1 MKIGLVAMSGVT
13 TYDKELLSLG
23 FSLPGFIERGKSIAS
38 LPSLALLTL
47 AGLTDARHQIRYFE
61 VPDLSILTA
70 LPGADED
77 LDLVAISS
85 YSAQILD
92 AYELADRYREQKIP
106 VVIGG
111 PHASMLPQEAAAH
124 CDAVAI
130 GEGEAIWKMIVA
142 DAESAALKQ
151 YYGSQFSN
159 FDLKDAPMPS
169 YELLQPEKYNR
180 LTVQTSRG
188 CPHRC
193 EFCAASILFTQKYKQ
208 KPVDKVIAEIDKIKS
223 IWRRPFIEFVDDN
236 GFIDRNYWRTLLPQL
251 AKRKVPWFAETDIGI
266 ADDPGLL
273 TLMADSHCA
282 QILIGL
288 ESPVLAGMDG
298 MELRANWKYRH
309 WASYKSAVRR
319 IQQHGIRVIGCFIV
333 GLDGHTPDTIHQLF
347 DFIHELELFDVQITV
362 QTAFP
367 GTPLYAR
374 LKEEGRLIEADNW
387 RMCTLFDVNF
397 QPTDMSVDE
406 LKHGFKQLAARLY
419 TKEQTDLR
427 KAKFK
432 DVLRSRRSQ
441 ASLISAS

>member
-1 MKIGLVAMSGVT
+1 MIAMSGVT
-13 TYDKELLSLG
+13 TYDKELLKLG

-47 AGLTDARHQIRYFE
+47 AGMTDQKHQIKYIE
-61 VPDLSILTA
+61 VPDLSQVTE
-70 LPGADED
+70 LPGINED
-77 LDLVAISS
+77 FDLVAISS

-92 AYELADRYREQKIP
+92 AYELADRYREHKIP

-111 PHASMLPQEAAAH
+111 PHASTLPHEAAMH

-130 GEGEAIWKMIVA
+130 GEGEAIWNKIIS
-142 DAESAALKQ
+142 DAEKKSLQ
-151 YYGSQFSN
+151 PFYGAQFSK
-159 FDLKDAPMPS
+159 FDFKDAPMPA
-169 YELLQPEKYNR
+169 YELLEPENYNR

-193 EFCAASILFTQKYKQ
+193 EFCAASILFTQKYKH
-208 KPVDKVIAEIDKIKS
+208 KPIDKVVAEIDKIKS

-236 GFIDRNYWRTLLPQL
+236 SFVDRSYWRELLPQL
-251 AKRKVPWFAETDIGI
+251 KTRRVPWFAETDVSI

-273 TLMADSHCA
+273 DLMSDSHCA

-288 ESPVLAGMDG
+288 ESPVLAGMNG
-298 MELRANWKYRH
+298 IELRSNWKYKN
-309 WASYKSAVRR
+309 WAGYKSAIRR

-333 GLDGHTPDTIHQLF
+333 GLDGHKPETINQLF
-347 DFIHELELFDVQITV
+347 DFINELELFDVQITV

-374 LKEEGRLIEADNW
+374 LKEEGRVLEEENW

-397 QPTDMSVDE
+397 KPSDMTVEE
-406 LKHGFKQLAARLY
+406 LKTGFKELASRLY
-419 TKEQTDLR
+419 TKKQTELR
-427 KAKFK
+427 KSKFK
-432 DVLRSRRSQ
+432 GILRSRRSQ
-441 ASLISAS
+441 ANLFSVG

>member
-1 MKIGLVAMSGVT
+1 MKIGMIAMSGVT
-13 TYDKELLSLG
+13 TYDKQILELG

-47 AGLTDARHQIRYFE
+47 AGMTDSRHQINYIE
-61 VPDLSILTA
+61 VADLSQVSE
-70 LPGADED
+70 LPGIDQD
-77 LDLVAISS
+77 FDLVAISS

-92 AYELADRYREQKIP
+92 AYTLADRYRANKIP

-111 PHASMLPQEAAAH
+111 PHASMLPYEAAEH

-130 GEGEAIWKMIVA
+130 GEGEAIWKKLVS
-142 DAESAALKQ
+142 DAESGTLQ
-151 YYGSQFSN
+151 TYYGSQFSK
-159 FDLKDAPMPS
+159 FDMKNSPMPAF
-169 YELLQPEKYNR
+169 ELLQPEKYNR
-180 LTVQTSRG
+180 ITVQTSRG

-208 KPVDKVIAEIDKIKS
+208 KPIDKVVAEIDKIKS

-236 GFIDRNYWRTLLPQL
+236 GFVDRNYWRALLPHL
-251 AKRKVPWFAETDIGI
+251 KKRKVPWFAETDIGI

-298 MELRANWKYRH
+298 LELRSNWKYKH
-309 WASYKSAVRR
+309 WASYKAAIRR

-333 GLDGHTPDTIHQLF
+333 GLDGHTPETINQLF
-347 DFIHELELFDVQITV
+347 DFINELELFDVQITV

-374 LKEEGRLIEADNW
+374 LKEEGRLLEPELANVHAV
-387 RMCTLFDVNF
+387 RCELH
-397 QPTDMSVDE
+397 TDRHDC
-406 LKHGFKQLAARLY
+406 
-419 TKEQTDLR
+419 
-427 KAKFK
+427 
-432 DVLRSRRSQ
+432 
-441 ASLISAS
+441 

>member
-1 MKIGLVAMSGVT
+1 MKIGLIAMSGVT
-13 TYDKELLSLG
+13 TYDTELLKLG

-47 AGLTDARHQIRYFE
+47 AGLTDKRHQIRYFE
-61 VPDLSILTA
+61 VPNLADLRE
-70 LPGADED
+70 LPGINED

-92 AYELADRYREQKIP
+92 AYELAERYRSHKIP

-111 PHASMLPQEAAAH
+111 PHASMLPHEAAQH
-124 CDAVAI
+124 CDSVAI
-130 GEGEAIWKMIVA
+130 GEGEAIWSRIVS
-142 DAESAALKQ
+142 DAESGELQ
-151 YYGSQFSN
+151 PFYGSQFSK
-159 FDLKDAPMPS
+159 FDMKNAPMPAF
-169 YELLQPEKYNR
+169 ELLVPEKYNR

-193 EFCAASILFTQKYKQ
+193 EFCAASILFTQTYKQ
-208 KPVDKVIAEIDKIKS
+208 KPIQKVLAEIDVIKS
-223 IWRRPFIEFVDDN
+223 IWKRPFIEFVDDN
-236 GFIDRNYWRTLLPQL
+236 GFIDRNYWRELLPQL
-251 AKRKVPWFAETDIGI
+251 AKRKVPWFAETDIGVG
-266 ADDPGLL
+266 DDPGLL
-273 TLMADSHCA
+273 NLMAQSHCA

-298 MELRANWKYRH
+298 LELRSNWKLKH
-309 WASYKSAVRR
+309 WSNYKTAIRR

-333 GLDGHTPDTIHQLF
+333 GLDGHTTQTINQLF
-347 DFIHELELFDVQITV
+347 DFINELELFDVQITV

-374 LKEEGRLIEADNW
+374 LKEEDRLIESDNW

-397 QPTDMSVDE
+397 KPTDMSVDE
-406 LKHGFKQLAARLY
+406 LKNGFKELASRLY

-427 KAKFK
+427 KSRFK
-432 DVLRSRRSQ
+432 SVLRSRRTQ
-441 ASLISAS
+441 ESLFSAS